1 MDYLSFDLRLS
12 DWLATSRT
20 GVAEVLHSPVG
31 EGDRYPFRLDLDIAK
46 VVACT
51 RRSTAEAL
59 DLGRTL
65 ARSVLAPAF
74 TQWYESYQVARE
86 RSRGLR
92 LRLHIDSWDLTR
104 LPWELLY
111 DGRRREFL
119 VFDPLVSLV
128 RYLRLHAPPPTIRQG
143 RSLRVLAVSA
153 CPRDQM
159 PLDWERE
166 LRMLE
171 DALTELTEAGQVEII
186 PCPHATY
193 DRLHTALMESAPDVV
208 HYIGHGHYDQERA
221 LGMLL
226 LEDGEG
232 RSAALGAPEA
242 ARMLRR
248 YGVNLVVLNACDSAQ
263 GTWAGLA
270 PSLVRAEIP
279 AVVAMQWPVEDQAA
293 IRFSHAF
300 YRALFRGRTIDE
312 CVCEARVGASGS
324 GADPNDWAAPVLFLR
339 SVSGRLWVSD
349 TAGELERG
357 ATGDA
362 RRPSRRASALSDGP
376 HFRTR
381 GPLQSAADGDYLV
394 DRPALRRALRLA
406 QQPSVT
412 QYIAILSARQ
422 TGKTT
427 LLLRLI
433 ELLQPVATCVFI
445 DLSVLRAQNA
455 QACFRFVA
463 FRLVSEFR
471 AVVGN
476 AALGITARLPEA
488 PPIESSVDF
497 LEFLRQLAEAVPM
510 PRIILLLDEV
520 GALTPEASD
529 SFFNTV
535 RTVFTQGRGLNSHL
549 SKYLF
554 VFSGAVDLYALTFG
568 TNSPLNICEK
578 IYLTDFAA
586 EDVQAIVEQFT
597 RLGVAVPEEA
607 PRAIYALGSGHPY
620 LTMRLCALLDE
631 AGLRV
636 LTHEAIEAAAEQMLV
651 EDDNIHHVIH
661 ELERRPI
668 ERRRLRSILLEGRQ
682 MPFSRNDP
690 VLASLEMIGVIRPTQ
705 PCQVRNRLYEHA
717 LRRYFRAGEGDA
729 EATEERPALMP
740 AEIEQVED
748 PDALYGRL
756 QSLRQAALDPRG
768 AYRPGREWE
777 AFAAGL
783 FATVPAFSVYP
794 DLHGD
799 TGELDV
805 ALAINRDAPGGNHWA
820 VYQPV
825 ILVEQLHLDE
835 ASPER
840 AVARL
845 AAKAARHRAR
855 LLLVLATGGGEEAAA
870 RCAALSG
877 AREGMCVVCL
887 PDTAIVR
894 LLEERGSLDMMLR
907 ATVREAR
914 MRRV

>member
-1 MDYLSFDLRLS
+1 MDYLSFDLRLG
-12 DWLATSRT
+12 DWLSATRT

-46 VVACT
+46 TVGCT
-51 RRSTAEAL
+51 RRSMAEAL

-65 ARSVLAPAF
+65 SRSVLAPAF

-86 RSRGLR
+86 RGRGLR

-111 DGRRREFL
+111 DGRRREFM

-153 CPRDQM
+153 SPSDQM

-171 DALTELTEAGQVEII
+171 DALAELTEAGQVDIV

-193 DRLHTALMESAPDVV
+193 ERLHTALMENAPDVV
-208 HYIGHGHYDQERA
+208 HYIGHGHYDHERA
-221 LGMLL
+221 LGTLI
-226 LEDGEG
+226 LEDHEG
-232 RSAALGAPEA
+232 RSAPVGAPEA
-242 ARMLRR
+242 ARVLRR

-349 TAGELERG
+349 ITGGPERG
-357 ATGDA
+357 TTEGV
-362 RRPSRRASALSDGP
+362 RRPPRRAPPAPNGP
-376 HFRTR
+376 HFKTR
-381 GPLQSAADGDYLV
+381 GPLQSAVDGEYLV

-406 QQPSVT
+406 QQPSIT

-427 LLLRLI
+427 LLLRLM
-433 ELLQPVATCVFI
+433 ELLQSVATCVFI

-455 QACFRFVA
+455 RACFRFVA
-463 FRLVSEFR
+463 FQLVSEFR
-471 AVVGN
+471 AIVGN
-476 AALGITARLPEA
+476 AARLPEV
-488 PPIESSVDF
+488 PPIEGSVDF
-497 LEFLRQLAEAVPM
+497 LQFLRELAEAVPM

-535 RTVFTQGRGLNSHL
+535 RTVFTQGRGLNGHL

-568 TNSPLNICEK
+568 TNSPLNVCEK
-578 IYLTDFAA
+578 IYLSDFDA
-586 EDVQAIVEQFT
+586 EDVAAIVEQFT
-597 RLGVAVPEEA
+597 RLGVTVPEGA
-607 PRAIYALGSGHPY
+607 PRAIHALTGGHPY

-631 AGLRV
+631 AGVRQ
-636 LTHEAIEAAAEQMLV
+636 LTREAIEAAAEQMLV

-668 ERRRLRSILLEGRQ
+668 ERRRLRSILLERRQ
-682 MPFSRNDP
+682 VPFSRNDP
-690 VLASLEMIGVIRPTQ
+690 VLASLEMIGAIRPTQ
-705 PCQVRNRLYEHA
+705 PCQVRNRLYARA
-717 LRRYFRAGEGDA
+717 LRRYFRAGEGGG
-729 EATEERPALMP
+729 EAAVMP
-740 AEIEQVED
+740 AEVEQVED

-756 QSLRQAALDPRG
+756 QALRQAAMDPRG
-768 AYRPGREWE
+768 AYRTGREWE
-777 AFAAGL
+777 AFAAAL

-794 DLHGD
+794 DLNGD
-799 TGELDV
+799 TGRLDV
-805 ALAINRDAPGGNHWA
+805 ALAINRDAPGGNLWA
-820 VYQPV
+820 VYQPT
-825 ILVEQLHLDE
+825 ILVERLHLE
-835 ASPER
+835 EGSPEE
-840 AVARL
+840 AVNRL
-845 AAKAARHRAR
+845 AAIAARHRAR
-855 LLLVLATGGGEEAAA
+855 LLFVLATGGGEEAGA
-870 RCAALSG
+870 RCVALSG
-877 AREGMCVVCL
+877 VRDGLCVVCL
-887 PDTAIVR
+887 PDGEIAR
-894 LLEERGSLDMMLR
+894 LLEERGNLDMLLR
-907 ATVREAR
+907 ARAREAR
-914 MRRV
+914 MRRA

>member
-1 MDYLSFDLRLS
+1 MDYLSFDLRLA
-12 DWLATSRT
+12 DWTPATGT

-31 EGDRYPFRLDLDIAK
+31 EGDRYPFRLDPDIVTATGN
-46 VVACT
+46 T
-51 RRSTAEAL
+51 RRTPSEAL
-59 DLGRTL
+59 HVGKVLSR
-65 ARSVLAPAF
+65 AVLAPAF

-86 RSRGLR
+86 RGRGLR
-92 LRLHIDSWDLTR
+92 LRLHIDSWELTR

-153 CPRDQM
+153 APHDQV

-166 LRMLE
+166 QRMLE
-171 DALTELTEAGQVEII
+171 DALTELTAAGQVEVI
-186 PCPHATY
+186 PCAHATY
-193 DRLHTALMESAPDVV
+193 ERLHTALMENAPDVV
-208 HYIGHGHYDQERA
+208 HYIGHGHYDHERA

-226 LEDGEG
+226 LEDAAG
-232 RSAALGAPEA
+232 RSAPLAAPEA
-242 ARMLRR
+242 ARVLRR

-312 CVCEARVGASGS
+312 CMCEARVGASGS
-324 GADPNDWAAPVLFLR
+324 SADPNDWAAPVLFLR
-339 SVSGRLWVSD
+339 SVSGRLWVND
-349 TAGELERG
+349 I
-357 ATGDA
+357 TGGPDRRA
-362 RRPSRRASALSDGP
+362 PGSVRRPSRRTAAGSGRADGP
-376 HFRTR
+376 RFKTR
-381 GPLQSAADGDYLV
+381 GPLQSAVDGELLV

-412 QYIAILSARQ
+412 QYIAILSPRQ

-427 LLLRLI
+427 LLLRLM

-445 DLSVLRAQNA
+445 DLSVLRAQDA
-455 QACFRFVA
+455 RACYRFVA
-463 FRLVSEFR
+463 FQLVSEFR
-471 AVVGN
+471 AAVGS
-476 AALGITARLPEA
+476 AVRLPEV

-497 LEFLRQLAEAVPM
+497 LEFLRELAEAVPM

-549 SKYLF
+549 AKYLF
-554 VFSGAVDLYALTFG
+554 IYSGAVDLYALTFG
-568 TNSPLNICEK
+568 TNSPLNVCEK
-578 IYLTDFAA
+578 IYLNDFDV
-586 EDVQAIVEQFT
+586 EDVTTIVEQFT
-597 RLGVAVPEEA
+597 HLGVTVPAEA
-607 PRAIYALGSGHPY
+607 PRAIHALTGGHPY
-620 LTMRLCALLDE
+620 LTMRLCALLEE
-631 AGLRV
+631 AGHKA
-636 LTHEAIEAAAEQMLV
+636 LTRQAIEAAAEQMLV

-668 ERRRLRSILLEGRQ
+668 ERRRLRAILLEERQ
-682 MPFSRNDP
+682 VPFSRNDP
-690 VLASLEMIGVIRPTQ
+690 VLASLEMIGAIRPTQ
-705 PCQVRNRLYEHA
+705 PCQLRNRLYARA
-717 LRRYFRAGEGDA
+717 LRRYFRAHA
-729 EATEERPALMP
+729 ENTGTPPAVMP
-740 AEIEQVED
+740 AEVEQLED

-756 QSLRQAALDPRG
+756 LALRHAAMDARG

-777 AFAAGL
+777 AFAAAL

-794 DLHGD
+794 DLHAD
-799 TGELDV
+799 TGQLDV
-805 ALAINRDAPGGNHWA
+805 ALTINRDAPGGTLWA
-820 VYQPV
+820 MYQPL
-825 ILVEQLHLDE
+825 ILVEQCHLEDGT
-835 ASPER
+835 PER
-840 AVARL
+840 TIARL
-845 AAKAARHRAR
+845 ATKAAEHRAR
-855 LLLVLATGGGEEAAA
+855 LLFVLATGGGPEAAA

-877 AREGMCVVCL
+877 LRGDLCVTCL
-887 PDTAIVR
+887 PDAVVAE
-894 LLEERGSLDMMLR
+894 LLEERGSLDTFLR
-907 ATVREAR
+907 IRVREAR
-914 MRRV
+914 LRQLN

>member
-1 MDYLSFDLRLS
+1 MDYLSFDLRLG
-12 DWLATSRT
+12 DWMPSTRT

-31 EGDRYPFRLDLDIAK
+31 EGDRYPFRLDLDIART
-46 VVACT
+46 VGDT
-51 RRSTAEAL
+51 RRTPAEAL

-65 ARSVLAPAF
+65 SRSVLAPAF

-86 RSRGLR
+86 RGRGLR

-111 DGRRREFL
+111 DGRRREFM

-153 CPRDQM
+153 SPHDQM
-159 PLDWERE
+159 QLDWEHE

-171 DALTELTEAGQVEII
+171 GALTELTEAGQVEIV
-186 PCPHATY
+186 PCAHTTY
-193 DRLHTALMESAPDVV
+193 ERLHTALMETAPDVV
-208 HYIGHGHYDQERA
+208 HYIGHGHYDHERA
-221 LGMLL
+221 LGMLI
-226 LEDGEG
+226 LEDAEG
-232 RSAALGAPEA
+232 RSAPLGAPEA
-242 ARMLRR
+242 ARVLRR

-293 IRFSHAF
+293 VRFSHAF

-312 CVCEARVGASGS
+312 CMCEARVGASGAS
-324 GADPNDWAAPVLFLR
+324 ADPNDWAAPVLFLR
-339 SVSGRLWVSD
+339 SVSGRLWVND
-349 TAGELERG
+349 ITGGPDRG
-357 ATGDA
+357 AAAGV
-362 RRPSRRASALSDGP
+362 RRPPRRTATAPDGP
-376 HFRTR
+376 HFKTR
-381 GPLQSAADGDYLV
+381 GPLQSAVDGEYLV

-427 LLLRLI
+427 LLLRLM

-455 QACFRFVA
+455 RACYRFVA

-471 AVVGN
+471 AAVGN
-476 AALGITARLPEA
+476 AVRLPEV

-497 LEFLRQLAEAVPM
+497 LEFLRELAEAVPM

-520 GALTPEASD
+520 GALTPETSD

-535 RTVFTQGRGLNSHL
+535 RTVFTQGRGINSHL

-554 VFSGAVDLYALTFG
+554 IFSGAVDLYALTFG
-568 TNSPLNICEK
+568 TNSPLNVCEK
-578 IYLTDFAA
+578 IYLSDFDA
-586 EDVQAIVEQFT
+586 EDVTAIVEQFA
-597 RLGVAVPEEA
+597 RLGVAVPAEA
-607 PRAIYALGSGHPY
+607 PRALYALTGGHPY

-631 AGLRV
+631 AGLREV
-636 LTHEAIEAAAEQMLV
+636 TREAIEAAAEQMLV

-668 ERRRLRSILLEGRQ
+668 ERRRLRSILLERRQ
-682 MPFSRNDP
+682 VPFSRNDP
-690 VLASLEMIGVIRPTQ
+690 VLASLEMIGAIRPTQ
-705 PCQVRNRLYEHA
+705 PCQVRNRLYARA
-717 LRRYFRAGEGDA
+717 LRRYFRSRDGSSEGGGEA
-729 EATEERPALMP
+729 PAVMP
-740 AEIEQVED
+740 AEVEQVED

-756 QSLRQAALDPRG
+756 LALRQAALDERG
-768 AYRPGREWE
+768 AFRPGRAWE
-777 AFAAGL
+777 AYAAAL

-799 TGELDV
+799 TGQLDV
-805 ALAINRDAPGGNHWA
+805 ALAINRDAPGGNLWA

-825 ILVEQLHLDE
+825 ILVEGMHLE
-835 ASPER
+835 GRGYEQAL
-840 AVARL
+840 ARL
-845 AAKAARHRAR
+845 IAKAAAHSAR
-855 LLLVLATGGGEEAAA
+855 LLFVLVTGSGADAAA
-870 RCAALSG
+870 RCASLSG
-877 AREGMCVVCL
+877 VRDGLCVVCL
-887 PDTAIVR
+887 PDGEVAR
-894 LLEERGSLDMMLR
+894 LLDERGNLDVLLR
-907 ATVREAR
+907 NRVREAR